1 MAGLKTLLQPTKLL
15 SSTVSARGPNV
26 PGKKVSSAASGTPG
40 TTKPNPSNWKRKMLS
55 QVVTR
60 QGTPKKAK

>member
-1 MAGLKTLLQPTKLL
+1 MAGLKTLLQPNKLM

-26 PGKKVSSAASGTPG
+26 PGAKVMPGASGTPG
-40 TTKPNPSNWKRKMLS
+40 TTDPNPSNWKRKMLS
-55 QVVTR
+55 QVVKQ